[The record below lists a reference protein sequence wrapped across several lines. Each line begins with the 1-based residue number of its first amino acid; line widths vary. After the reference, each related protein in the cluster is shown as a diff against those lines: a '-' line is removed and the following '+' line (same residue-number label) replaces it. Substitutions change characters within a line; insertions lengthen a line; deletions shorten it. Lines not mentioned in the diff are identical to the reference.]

1 MSVFSQKEDNKAK
14 KKTEYL
20 WQSRKRNWLGL
31 PWSFTKYGLDQD
43 RLYIQRGFFNTVED
57 EVRLYRVTDVTLKR
71 SFWQKLFGMGTIHCD
86 SSDATMQNFD
96 IRNVKHSRE
105 VKDMISELVD
115 QSRMRNRVYTSESVN
130 GKPHMPGAVPPG
142 IIDRTDD
149 NGNGIPDSLE
159 RH

>member
-1 MSVFSQKEDNKAK
+1 MAK
-14 KKTEYL
+14 KTKKADYL

-31 PWSFTKYGLDQD
+31 PWSFTKYRLDSE

-105 VKDMISELVD
+105 VKNMISELVD

-130 GKPHMPGAVPPG
+130 GRPHMPGSANTIPPP
-142 IIDRTDD
+142 IIDRTDA

-159 RH
+159 RR